1 MEQDDDDL
9 LASPGRA
16 LARSAPGPASPYQN
30 SDHHQIVPYRSKEGS
45 VGHTTVLDDNESA
58 FPMYHRAGESSSQNR
73 AQTPMN
79 SRTGRSDT
87 QMQMQSPM
95 EQPYERGP
103 RILPPA
109 RSDTIKNTILFA
121 SRFTAAVLSNSWGSS
136 PFNIAA
142 TIMDAIDVRRSL
154 TTALLICTPN
164 WFHPLFIQRVRLN
177 EDLTNDLMSRF
188 RAFFYLLGKMKDKA
202 VPSPVLETFEE

>member
-1 MEQDDDDL
+1 MSIFKRRSKTAKSPLSPPANARLISSPSTFTEEPMEQNDDDL
-9 LASPGRA
+9 LAFPGRA
-16 LARSAPGPASPYQN
+16 LAPSATGPASPYQN

-45 VGHTTVLDDNESA
+45 VGHTTVLDDDESA

-79 SRTGRSDT
+79 SRTGRSAT
-87 QMQMQSPM
+87 QMQMQNPM

-154 TTALLICTPN
+154 TTA
-164 WFHPLFIQRVRLN
+164 F
-177 EDLTNDLMSRF
+177 D
-188 RAFFYLLGKMKDKA
+188 YLHN
-202 VPSPVLETFEE
+202 